1 MNFTKMHGTGNDFIV
16 VEAGPA
22 TTDTR
27 DWPELARQ
35 ACSRRFG
42 VGADGILVIRP
53 SESAALTMQIFNP
66 DGSEAEM
73 CGNGIRCVTKYA
85 AERGLVAASAIRSE
99 AGLPIET
106 LGGLMTVWPQ
116 ANGHAGSVDSVR
128 VGMGAPTLEPREIPV
143 DVSGPGPIQGYEL
156 EIGGHILRLAFVS
169 MGNPHAI
176 AFIDT
181 PVESFPLET
190 IGPMVE
196 RHPLFPERI
205 NFEIV
210 NVQSREAMTMRVWER
225 GAGLTMACGTG
236 ACAVH
241 VAARIAGLVDD
252 CVAVNVPGGA
262 LTIEWDGRP
271 ESQVYM
277 TGPATAVY
285 SGELL
290 L

>member
-16 VEAGPA
+16 VEGGPA
-22 TTDTR
+22 DADRTN
-27 DWPELARQ
+27 WPAVARE

-53 SESAALTMQIFNP
+53 SDDAALRMQIFNP

-73 CGNGIRCVTKYA
+73 CGNGIRCVAKYA
-85 AERGLVAASAIRSE
+85 VERGLVKDSDG

-116 ANGHAGSVDSVR
+116 NGGAGGTIEAVS
-128 VGMGAPTLEPREIPV
+128 VGMGSPELEPSRIPVAVDTAAPVTNHTLEV
-143 DVSGPGPIQGYEL
+143 
-156 EIGGHILRLAFVS
+156 GGVALSLSFVS

-181 PVESFPLET
+181 PVADFALET

-196 RHPLFPERI
+196 NNPLFPERI

-210 NVQSREAMTMRVWER
+210 NVNSRDSMTVRVWER

-236 ACAVH
+236 ACATV
-241 VAARIAGLVDD
+241 VAARMAGLVDD
-252 CVAVNVPGGA
+252 CVTVELPGGP
-262 LTIEWDGRP
+262 LTIEWDGNP
-271 ESQVYM
+271 DSQVYM
-277 TGPATAVY
+277 TGPATTVY
-285 SGELL
+285 AGQLL
-290 L
+290 TN